1 MRAIILAAGM
11 GSRLR
16 PLTLNTPKP
25 LIKINNESIIER
37 QIKFIRE
44 IGINEII
51 VVTGYL
57 KEEFEFLKEK
67 YGVKIIYNDKYDI

>member
-25 LIKINNESIIER
+25 LIKINNERFWKDTTLVI
-37 QIKFIRE
+37 
-44 IGINEII
+44 
-51 VVTGYL
+51 
-57 KEEFEFLKEK
+57 
-67 YGVKIIYNDKYDI
+67 

>member
-11 GSRLR
+11 VSRLR
-16 PLTLNTPKP
+16 PLTLNMPKP

-51 VVTGYL
+51 VMTGYL

>member
-11 GSRLR
+11 GSRLT
-16 PLTLNTPKP
+16 PLTLNMPKP

-51 VVTGYL
+51 VMTGYL
-57 KEEFEFLKEK
+57 KEEIEFLKEK

>member
-11 GSRLR
+11 GSRLT
-16 PLTLNTPKP
+16 PLTLNMPKP

-51 VVTGYL
+51 VMTGYL

-67 YGVKIIYNDKYDI
+67 YGFKIIYNDKYDI

>member
-16 PLTLNTPKP
+16 PLTLNMPKP

-37 QIKFIRE
+37 QIKFIKE

-51 VVTGYL
+51 VMTGYL

>member
-11 GSRLR
+11 GSRLT
-16 PLTLNTPKP
+16 PLTLNMPKP

-51 VVTGYL
+51 VVT
-57 KEEFEFLKEK
+57 
-67 YGVKIIYNDKYDI
+67 